1 MAGVSVLVVTRSR
14 WSGDALAEALE
25 RRPEV
30 TATSVAISPDE
41 VRRQAH
47 ELRPAVVLVDLPPA
61 EGLPLAR
68 DMERIGA
75 PRIVALG
82 CRDAREVLA
91 WAEVGAAGCA
101 TSDDSL
107 AFVADAV
114 GRVAGGREAW
124 SDSATPILK
133 QYALELA
140 RIRRIAAAR
149 PYGLTPRE
157 SEVLELAAQGLS
169 NKEIARILRLEV
181 HTVKNHVQHLFR
193 KIGVHHRGDL
203 VGALATDGRV
213 DDSLNGTRASQSS
226 PVDHV

>member
-1 MAGVSVLVVTRSR
+1 MAAVSVLVVTHSR
-14 WSGDALAEALE
+14 WSGDALAAAVE
-25 RRPEV
+25 RRPDV
-30 TATSVAISPDE
+30 AATSVAISPDE
-41 VRRQAH
+41 ARGQAQ
-47 ELRPAVVLVDLPPA
+47 ELRPEVALVDLPPA

-68 DMERIGA
+68 EMARICA

-91 WAEVGAAGCA
+91 WAEVGVAGCA

-107 AFVADAV
+107 AFVTDAI
-114 GRVAGGREAW
+114 GRVAGGKEAW

-140 RIRRIAAAR
+140 RIRRVAAAR

-157 SEVLELAAQGLS
+157 SEVLELVSQGLS
-169 NKEIARILRLEV
+169 NKEIARMLRLEV

-203 VGALATDGRV
+203 VGVLATDGRL
-213 DDSLNGTRASQSS
+213 DGNLNGTRAR
-226 PVDHV
+226 

>member
-1 MAGVSVLVVTRSR
+1 VAGLSVLVVTHSR
-14 WSGDALAEALE
+14 WSGDALAEAIE
-25 RRPEV
+25 RRPDV

-41 VRRQAH
+41 ARGQTH
-47 ELRPAVVLVDLPPA
+47 EFRPAVALVDLPPA
-61 EGLPLAR
+61 EGLPLAQE
-68 DMERIGA
+68 MARICA

-91 WAEVGAAGCA
+91 WAEVGVAGCA

-107 AFVADAV
+107 AFVTDAI
-114 GRVAGGREAW
+114 GRVAGGKEAW

-140 RIRRIAAAR
+140 RIRRTAAAR

-157 SEVLELAAQGLS
+157 SEVLELVSQGLS

-203 VGALATDGRV
+203 VGVLATDGRL
-213 DDSLNGTRASQSS
+213 DGNLNGTRARQ
-226 PVDHV
+226 PAR

>member
-1 MAGVSVLVVTRSR
+1 VAGVSVLVITHSR
-14 WSGDALAEALE
+14 WSGDALAEVLE
-25 RRPEV
+25 RRPDV
-30 TATSVAISPDE
+30 TATSVAISPD
-41 VRRQAH
+41 QARGQAK
-47 ELRPAVVLVDLPPA
+47 ELRPAVALVDLPPV

-68 DMERIGA
+68 EMVRICA

-101 TSDDSL
+101 TYDDSL
-107 AFVADAV
+107 AFVTDAI
-114 GRVAGGREAW
+114 GRVAEGKEAW

-157 SEVLELAAQGLS
+157 SEVLELVSQGLS

-193 KIGVHHRGDL
+193 KVGVHHRGDL
-203 VGALATDGRV
+203 VGVLATDERLDGN
-213 DDSLNGTRASQSS
+213 LNGMRARQ
-226 PVDHV
+226 PVR

>member
-1 MAGVSVLVVTRSR
+1 MAGLSVLIVTHSR
-14 WSGDALAEALE
+14 CNGDGIAQALE

-30 TATSVAISPDE
+30 TSTSVAISLDE
-41 VRRQAH
+41 ARGQAQ
-47 ELRPAVVLVDLPPA
+47 ELRPAVALIDLPPV

-68 DMERIGA
+68 EMARICA

-91 WAEVGAAGCA
+91 WAEVGVAGCA
-101 TSDDSL
+101 TSGDSL
-107 AFVADAV
+107 AFVKDAI
-114 GRVAGGREAW
+114 GRVADGREAW
-124 SDSATPILK
+124 SDTATPILK

-149 PYGLTPRE
+149 PYGLTARE
-157 SEVLELAAQGLS
+157 SEVLELVSQGLS

-203 VGALATDGRV
+203 VGVLATDGPV
-213 DDSLNGTRASQSS
+213 DGNLNGTRARQ
-226 PVDHV
+226 PVR

>member
-1 MAGVSVLVVTRSR
+1 VAGVSVLVITHSR
-14 WSGDALAEALE
+14 WSGDALAETLE

-30 TATSVAISPDE
+30 TSTSVAISPDE
-41 VRRQAH
+41 ARGQAQ
-47 ELRPAVVLVDLPPA
+47 ELRPAVALIDLPPV

-68 DMERIGA
+68 EMARICA

-91 WAEVGAAGCA
+91 WAEVGVAGCA
-101 TSDDSL
+101 TSGDAL
-107 AFVADAV
+107 AFVKDAI
-114 GRVAGGREAW
+114 GRVADGREAW
-124 SDSATPILK
+124 SDTATPILK

-149 PYGLTPRE
+149 PYGLTARE
-157 SEVLELAAQGLS
+157 SEVLELVSQGLS

-203 VGALATDGRV
+203 VGVLATDGPV
-213 DDSLNGTRASQSS
+213 DGNLNGTHARQ
-226 PVDHV
+226 PVR

>member
-1 MAGVSVLVVTRSR
+1 MAAVSVLVVTHSR

-30 TATSVAISPDE
+30 TATSVAVSPGE
-41 VRRQAH
+41 ARGQAQ
-47 ELRPAVVLVDLPPA
+47 ELRPAVALVDLPPV

-68 DMERIGA
+68 EMTRICA

-91 WAEVGAAGCA
+91 WAEVGVAGCA

-107 AFVADAV
+107 AFVKDAI
-114 GRVAGGREAW
+114 GRVAEGREAW
-124 SDSATPILK
+124 SDTATPILK
-133 QYALELA
+133 QSALELA

-149 PYGLTPRE
+149 PYGLTARE
-157 SEVLELAAQGLS
+157 SEVLELVSQGLS

-193 KIGVHHRGDL
+193 KVGVHHRGDL
-203 VGALATDGRV
+203 VGVLATDERV
-213 DDSLNGTRASQSS
+213 GGNLNGTRARQ
-226 PVDHV
+226 PVR

>member
-1 MAGVSVLVVTRSR
+1 MAGLSVLVVTHSR
-14 WSGDALAEALE
+14 CNGDGIAQALE

-30 TATSVAISPDE
+30 TATSVAIAPGE
-41 VRRQAH
+41 ARKQAH
-47 ELRPAVVLVDLPPA
+47 ELRPAVALVDLPPA

-68 DMERIGA
+68 EMARICA

-82 CRDAREVLA
+82 CHDAREVLA
-91 WAEVGAAGCA
+91 WAEVGVTGCA
-101 TSDDSL
+101 TYDDSL
-107 AFVADAV
+107 AFVTSAI
-114 GRVAGGREAW
+114 GRVAEGKEAW

-133 QYALELA
+133 EYALELA

-157 SEVLELAAQGLS
+157 SEVLELVSQGLS
-169 NKEIARILRLEV
+169 NKEVARILRLEV

-203 VGALATDGRV
+203 VGVLATDERV
-213 DDSLNGTRASQSS
+213 DDSLNGTGARQSS
-226 PVDHV
+226 HVDHR